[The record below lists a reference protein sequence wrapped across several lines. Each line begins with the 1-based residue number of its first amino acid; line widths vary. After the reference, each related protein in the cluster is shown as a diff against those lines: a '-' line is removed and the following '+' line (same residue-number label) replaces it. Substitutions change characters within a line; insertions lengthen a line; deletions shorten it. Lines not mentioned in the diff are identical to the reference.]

1 MPLNTSNNSAV
12 FVASSHLS
20 KSQASTQNSIKKLAS
35 GKRNINPLSD
45 PGMLSVSM
53 KLKASATR
61 LSGVSN
67 NIQNAISFLE
77 VQDGMLETAGRI
89 LNRMAEIKGM
99 VTADPLKSEQDLESY
114 DNEIKQLQVQ
124 MYQISQQTFNGVSLF
139 ANHTNGNV
147 QHNGPWN
154 TSSELV
160 FEDTDLV
167 GDGYGNGDLRNHHS
181 ISIHVSAEGTSGAKI
196 NIHKSAL
203 LAAITI
209 ESDDLNRED
218 TGMVSYS
225 FRHHGGGYIKNDG
238 SFGNGFGHVW
248 SFASENI
255 NDAWGESDDTDWIGN
270 APVGLGDAGISL
282 GVYTQAM
289 ENVAFLRAE
298 NASQKS
304 RLNFAAD
311 SLANYQ
317 SNMRAAVGRIEDVDI
332 AQESSQLAK
341 QQILTR
347 AAASMA
353 AQANSSYELVLTML
367 G

>member
-1 MPLNTSNNSAV
+1 
-12 FVASSHLS
+12 
-20 KSQASTQNSIKKLAS
+20 
-35 GKRNINPLSD
+35 
-45 PGMLSVSM
+45 
-53 KLKASATR
+53 
-61 LSGVSN
+61 
-67 NIQNAISFLE
+67 
-77 VQDGMLETAGRI
+77 
-89 LNRMAEIKGM
+89 M
-99 VTADPLKSEQDLESY
+99 VTADPMKSEQDLESY

-147 QHNGPWN
+147 QHNSTWN
-154 TSSELV
+154 TSSELA

-167 GDGYGNGDLRNHHS
+167 GDLYGNGDLRNHHS
-181 ISIHVSAEGTSGAKI
+181 ISIHVSAEGASGAKI

-218 TGMVSYS
+218 NGIALYG
-225 FRHHGGGYIKNDG
+225 FRN
-238 SFGNGFGHVW
+238 NGDPAVAFGHIW

-255 NDAWGESDDTDWIGN
+255 NDAWGESDDTEWRGN
-270 APVGLGDAGISL
+270 APAGLGDAGISL

-298 NASQKS
+298 NASQES

-347 AAASMA
+347 AAASMVT
-353 AQANSSYELVLTML
+353 QANSSYELVLTML